1 MLSESH
7 QEDLRLAT
15 LIKDQRCEAAFN
27 RLHEKYRQQVQR
39 HCYNR
44 LLTIEDAEDATQV
57 AFSAFW
63 ERIEQWNG
71 GSVTAW
77 LFSIAK
83 HAAIKIRIH
92 HSRKKRSG
100 EMVSVDAIGDDS
112 EPVFQLAE
120 PAAEYSAIIENEVE
134 LEFDKVLLEMKPKWR
149 LVWILHH
156 REHYTLEEVADI
168 MGLASRQTAHYF
180 LSKSVDYIRKRLWVF
195 YDDLAGDGDPH
206 RIDQRAAFRSLFTN

>member
-15 LIKDQRCEAAFN
+15 LVKDQRCEHAFN
-27 RLHEKYRQQVQR
+27 QLHEKYRTQVQR
-39 HCYNR
+39 HCYKR
-44 LLTIEDAEDATQV
+44 LFTHEDAEDATQV

-63 ERIEQWNG
+63 ERIDQWNG

-83 HAAIKIRIH
+83 HAALKIRIH
-92 HSRKKRSG
+92 NSRKKRSG
-100 EMVSVDAIGDDS
+100 EMVYLDDS
-112 EPVFQLAE
+112 EPLSQLAE
-120 PAAEYSAIIENEVE
+120 PSAEYSAIIENEVE

-156 REHYTLEEVADI
+156 REHYTLEEVAGI

-180 LSKSVDYIRKRLWVF
+180 LNMSVGYLRKRLWVF
-195 YDDLAGDGDPH
+195 YDDLAGDGDPN
-206 RIDQRAAFRSLFTN
+206 RIDQRAAFRNLFTN